1 MTIIKEGRPEKRSK
15 GEFSFKCK
23 NCYCEWEAERKE
35 VKFTP
40 PCLPYDVYMEC
51 PNCKKTVYMY
61 ER

>member
-1 MTIIKEGRPEKRSK
+1 MTIIKEGRSEKRNK

-35 VKFTP
+35 VKFTS
-40 PCLPYDVYMEC
+40 PCLPYDVYMKC

-61 ER
+61 GK

>member
-1 MTIIKEGRPEKRSK
+1 MTIIKEGRSEKRSK

-35 VKFTP
+35 VNFTP
-40 PCLPYDVYMEC
+40 PFLPYDVYMKC

-61 ER
+61 GK